1 MKCKFL
7 FGMLAIAGIF
17 ATSCQDQIVPVVNE
31 GESAIVSLQVETP
44 EIATRA
50 FSDGTT
56 ATVLQY
62 AVYDAE
68 GNIIKDFTVTDAEIK
83 MTATVEL
90 QLTTGNEYGVI
101 FWAASES
108 APYTVDFDAKTMTVE
123 YEGALS
129 NNEDFDAFYKYEK
142 FTVTGPMSKTI
153 ELKRPF
159 AQLNVGTNDFAAAAA
174 TGYVP
179 ATSSV
184 KVSNVYTTLDL
195 FTGVASG
202 ETEVTF
208 AANAIPEGE
217 TFPVEGYD
225 YIAMNYLLVNAE
237 KEVVD
242 VEFAYA
248 AEGEATPKVR
258 AVGSVPVQRNHRT
271 NLYGQLLTSNVDIN
285 VEILPD
291 YDEEDNNVEAPVTAK
306 VTNELEFEAA
316 VANDEIEEVVL
327 DKDIVLTAPVT
338 RAAPVPALT
347 VSAGKALVINLNGF
361 TLSYTTDVQNQAMI
375 QNNGELTL
383 KNGNVVFNYAGEPD
397 STYGKGNYAVVNAG
411 TLTVDANI
419 SLYVEGY
426 EGKKFPH
433 ALYAVQN
440 SGTLVVNGGVISNDY
455 NVAVRNWVGSETKSS
470 DIIVNGGEIKG
481 LRAIWNQLASSSTTL
496 APYANITVKG
506 GKLTATAIDGTQ
518 DGGHRLAIYSYNYG
532 NKLDNVQINIEGGEI
547 NGDIAVTGGTNK
559 SQCEKITVTGGQF
572 SGVYGDVYSYA
583 EDAIAASAITI
594 KGGEFSSLS
603 PMAYLNAA
611 DEVVALA
618 QDITIESPADEY
630 TYMKFA
636 GIGTL
641 DLNKKTITVT
651 SSSTGKNYNFID
663 VNGKTANLTVKNG
676 TINYSHVGA
685 NMGWNNSINVF
696 DVTAGGVL
704 NIVDAEVNNNGGSDM
719 AFVAHLN
726 NWGEVT
732 LNVEN
737 STLACSY
744 ISVRVFNSGNDM
756 NNVTIKN
763 TTLKAKYGLWVHNYT
778 LVDFGNDESKFE
790 AHKKLLNFDIYG
802 NNNVFDCTSAPVLY
816 GFTDSI
822 RFDANGNQI

>member
-1 MKCKFL
+1 MKKKIL
-7 FGMLAIAGIF
+7 FGMLAIAGLF
-17 ATSCQDQIVPVVNE
+17 AASCQDQIVPVVNE
-31 GESAIVSLQVETP
+31 GETAVVSFMVETP

-62 AVYDAE
+62 AVYDAKGE
-68 GNIIKDFTVTDAEIK
+68 IINDFTVTDAEIN

-108 APYTVDFDAKTMTVE
+108 APYEVDFAAKTMTVN

-129 NNEDFDAFYKYEK
+129 NDEDFDAFYKYET
-142 FTVTGPMSKTI
+142 FTVTGSMSKTI

-195 FTGVASG
+195 FTGVATG

-217 TFPVEGYD
+217 TFPVAGYD

-248 AEGEATPKVR
+248 AEGEATPRVR
-258 AVGSVPVQRNHRT
+258 TVGSVPVQRNHRT

-291 YDEEDNNVEAPVTAK
+291 YDEEDNNVEAPVIAK

-316 VANDEIEEVVL
+316 VANEEIEEVVL

-347 VSAGKALVINLNGF
+347 VSAGKSLVINLNGY

-411 TLTVDANI
+411 TLTVDANLSI
-419 SLYVEGY
+419 YVEGY

-433 ALYAVQN
+433 ALYTVQN
-440 SGTLVVNGGVISNDY
+440 SGTLVINGGVIANDY

-481 LRAIWNQLASSSTTL
+481 LRAIWNQLPSSSTTL

-506 GKLTATAIDGTQ
+506 GALTATAIDGTQ
-518 DGGHRLAIYSYNYG
+518 DGGYRLAIYSYNYG
-532 NKLDNVQINIEGGEI
+532 NKLDNVQINIEGGVI
-547 NGDIAVTGGTNK
+547 DGDIAVTGGTNK
-559 SQCEKITVTGGQF
+559 SQCEKVTVTGGQF

-641 DLNKKTITVT
+641 DLNKKTVTVT
-651 SSSTGKNYNFID
+651 SSSTGKNYNFIS

-685 NMGWNNSINVF
+685 NMAWNNSINVF

-737 STLACSY
+737 SKLACSY

-778 LVDFGNDESKFE
+778 LVDFGNDEAKFE

-802 NNNVFDCTSAPVLY
+802 NNNVFDCTGAPVLY

-822 RFDANGNQI
+822 RFDENGNQL

>member
-1 MKCKFL
+1 M
-7 FGMLAIAGIF
+7 MAIAGIF
-17 ATSCQDQIVPVVNE
+17 ASCQSNLEPVVVDE
-31 GESAIVSLQVETP
+31 VATVSFEVETP
-44 EIATRA
+44 QIATRA
-50 FSDGTT
+50 YSDGTT

-62 AVYDAE
+62 AVYDAQGVIIPAFTKTAE
-68 GNIIKDFTVTDAEIK
+68 TINISK
-83 MTATVEL
+83 TVEL
-90 QLTTGNEYGVI
+90 QLTTGNTYSVL
-101 FWAASES
+101 FWAAAPN
-108 APYTVDFDAKTMTVE
+108 APYTVDLAAKTME
-123 YEGALS
+123 ANYEGVLS
-129 NNEDFDAFYKYEK
+129 NDENLDAFYKYYT
-142 FTVTGPMSKTI
+142 FTVKGSQSEKI

-159 AQLNVGTNDFAAAAA
+159 AQLNIGTNDYEASA
-174 TGYVP
+174 TAGYAP
-179 ATSSV
+179 TESSV
-184 KVSNVYTTLDL
+184 KVAVYSTLNL
-195 FTGVASG
+195 ENGVVDG
-202 ETEVTF
+202 QETVEF
-208 AANAIPEGE
+208 ATAAFNTEE
-217 TFPVEGYD
+217 TFPVDGYE
-225 YIAMNYLLVNAE
+225 YLAMNYLLVGAD
-237 KEVVD
+237 KETVE
-242 VEFAYA
+242 VEFTYTDGTTAY
-248 AEGEATPKVR
+248 TR
-258 AVGSVPVQRNHRT
+258 TVGSVPVQRNHRT
-271 NLYGQLLTSNVDIN
+271 NLYGQLLTSDVDIN
-285 VEILPD
+285 VEIKPE
-291 YDEEDNNVEAPVTAK
+291 YDEDDNNVEAPVTAK

-532 NKLDNVQINIEGGEI
+532 NKLDNVQINIEGGVI
-547 NGDIAVTGGTNK
+547 DGDIAVTGGTNK